1 MRDVVL
7 PPENQEDVIRFL
19 SSSSTYG
26 LTAPVERHVTH
37 GSIVFLCGDRA
48 YKLKRAVLYPYMDYS
63 TAERR
68 REMCERELAVNR
80 RTAPSLYLDVRPIV
94 RDAAEQLAF
103 GSHADDRAVDWVVV
117 MRRFSQQ
124 ALLETM
130 RKRQE
135 LPLAL
140 MPRLAEQI
148 AVFHQQAEIR
158 SGFGGGKGIGD
169 VIAGDVEVFHTMA
182 GHPFLPQ
189 NLERLARLAWRRLD
203 RDCELLDQRR
213 DAGFVRRCHGDLH
226 LNNICLID
234 GQPVPFDAIEF
245 SERFS
250 SIDVFYDLAFLLMDL
265 DRHGLHEHAN
275 AVLNRYL
282 EKTGDYDGLTALP
295 LFLSCRA
302 AIRAHVTVSA
312 AHASSQA
319 PEGALYR
326 EAEALL
332 DQAIGYLVPAAP
344 RLIAVGGL
352 SGTGK
357 STLARSIAPALGMAP
372 GAIVVRSDV
381 IRKQICG
388 PPMTV

>member
-158 SGFGGGKGIGD
+158 SGFGGGKGIG
-169 VIAGDVEVFHTMA
+169 
-182 GHPFLPQ
+182 
-189 NLERLARLAWRRLD
+189 
-203 RDCELLDQRR
+203 
-213 DAGFVRRCHGDLH
+213 
-226 LNNICLID
+226 
-234 GQPVPFDAIEF
+234 
-245 SERFS
+245 
-250 SIDVFYDLAFLLMDL
+250 
-265 DRHGLHEHAN
+265 
-275 AVLNRYL
+275 
-282 EKTGDYDGLTALP
+282 
-295 LFLSCRA
+295 
-302 AIRAHVTVSA
+302 
-312 AHASSQA
+312 
-319 PEGALYR
+319 
-326 EAEALL
+326 
-332 DQAIGYLVPAAP
+332 
-344 RLIAVGGL
+344 
-352 SGTGK
+352 
-357 STLARSIAPALGMAP
+357 
-372 GAIVVRSDV
+372 
-381 IRKQICG
+381 
-388 PPMTV
+388 